1 MTSRAESLLVR
12 PLRPHGESVFATMSG
27 LAVLH
32 GAINLGQ
39 GFPDDEPPASIVEA
53 ARRAL
58 AEGDNQYPPARGVP
72 SLRRAVADHQGRRYG
87 LDVDPDLGVQVTTGA
102 TGALA
107 ASILGLVEP
116 GDEVVTFEPCYD
128 AYEAL
133 VDLAGGVL
141 RRVPLRF
148 PDLVVDAEALAAACG
163 PQTRLILLNSPH
175 NPTGKVFTRD
185 ELELVAVQAR
195 RHDIVV
201 VTDEVYEHVTFDGA
215 EHVPM
220 ATLPGMWERTITISS
235 AGKTFS
241 VTGWKVGW
249 ASGPTDLVEVVGRTS
264 QWLTFSGGAG
274 YQPAV
279 AEALGD
285 VDALVA
291 PMLDSFAR
299 RRDLML
305 EGLEQI
311 GMTATVP
318 RGSYFVVADASPLGV
333 TDAMA
338 WCRELPERH
347 GVAAVPVSAFCAG
360 PEGTASLIR
369 LAFCKSEQSIREGL
383 PRLAR

>member
-1 MTSRAESLLVR
+1 MLV
-12 PLRPHGESVFATMSG
+12 
-27 LAVLH
+27 
-32 GAINLGQ
+32 N
-39 GFPDDEPPASIVEA
+39 D
-53 ARRAL
+53 
-58 AEGDNQYPPARGVP
+58 
-72 SLRRAVADHQGRRYG
+72 
-87 LDVDPDLGVQVTTGA
+87 
-102 TGALA
+102 
-107 ASILGLVEP
+107 
-116 GDEVVTFEPCYD
+116 
-128 AYEAL
+128 
-133 VDLAGGVL
+133 
-141 RRVPLRF
+141 
-148 PDLVVDAEALAAACG
+148 
-163 PQTRLILLNSPH
+163 PH
-175 NPTGKVFTRD
+175 NPTGTVLHD
-185 ELELVAVQAR
+185 DDLAEIAR
-195 RHDIVV
+195 LCVEHDVIA

-338 WCRELPERH
+338 WCREMP
-347 GVAAVPVSAFCAG
+347 
-360 PEGTASLIR
+360 
-369 LAFCKSEQSIREGL
+369 
-383 PRLAR
+383 